1 MMQLSRNV
9 REEKHDIFLGEM
21 LREKAAVLT
30 RGGVAVEQIIEQ
42 LKMLETEIN
51 EKISLM
57 NMLPGQD
64 GDNVL
69 TASKRSFCE
78 AVNQS
83 IETFNIMRK
92 KAETQYYYLIV
103 TREALGLRRH
113 EAVQNMYR
121 IPEKKKKIES
131 DG

>member
-1 MMQLSRNV
+1 MMQLSRNI

-30 RGGVAVEQIIEQ
+30 RAGVAVEQIIEQ
-42 LKMLETEIN
+42 LRMLETEIN

-57 NMLPGQD
+57 DMLPGRN

-69 TASKRSFCE
+69 TENKRSFCE

-113 EAVQNMYR
+113 EMVQSMYR
-121 IPEKKKKIES
+121 IPEKKKKIET